1 MIIIIGLALLA
12 GAGVL
17 ALNRPSRPSQELSN
31 PQGQTQGR
39 TANVFNL
46 GFRNYAGENIA
57 LSSFQG
63 KPLVVNAWAT
73 WCPFC
78 VKELKDFA
86 TLQSELGDEVTIIA
100 IDRSESLGQA
110 KGYTDDVGVT
120 DKIIFLLDP
129 TDSFYQAIGGF
140 SMPETI
146 FINKSGGTVIHKRG
160 PMDLDEMREKV
171 KQIL

>member
-17 ALNRPSRPSQELSN
+17 ALNRPSQELSN
-31 PQGQTQGR
+31 PQGQT
-39 TANVFNL
+39 ADVFSL
-46 GFRNYAGENIA
+46 SFKKYAGENIA
-57 LSSFQG
+57 LSSFRG
-63 KPLVVNAWAT
+63 KPLIINTWAT

-86 TLQSELGDEVTIIA
+86 ALQSEFGDQVTIIA

-120 DKIIFLLDP
+120 DKLIFLLDP
-129 TDSFYQAIGGF
+129 TDSFYRTIGGF

-146 FINKSGGTVIHKRG
+146 FVNSNGETVIHKRG
-160 PMDLDEMREKV
+160 PMELDEMREKV
-171 KQIL
+171 NQIL